1 MSVRVCYAVDEEFAM
16 PLAVSLRSLA
26 DYATAPDELAVTVV
40 TTGLGDE
47 TVARIRRSC
56 PELDPAFVTVADPPP
71 PDLRHWH
78 PVTHLRLRVPELAIG
93 AGPLIYLDADTVVQ
107 ADLGA
112 LRDTQLDG
120 RTLAALR
127 DPVDPPMPPARR
139 DALGLAPDSP
149 FLNDSVLVIDPVAW
163 RAHDVANRVVDL
175 ASTGD
180 RLTAEEALNLVL
192 AGDWVPLAPGW
203 NVYHMLVGTAMV
215 ARRLGLDSPV
225 PADYLAAEPRIVHYA
240 GDDKP
245 WLASSSRGPF
255 SGLFYSCLDRT
266 AWAGWRPARSA

>member
-1 MSVRVCYAVDEEFAM
+1 MSVRVGYAVDEEFAM

-26 DYATAPDELAVTVV
+26 DNAAVPGELSVTIV
-40 TTGLGDE
+40 TTGLRDE
-47 TVARIRRSC
+47 TVALIRKSC
-56 PELDPAFVTVADPPP
+56 PELALEFVTVTEPS
-71 PDLRHWH
+71 PDHWH
-78 PVTHLRLRVPELAIG
+78 PVTSLRLRLPELAHG
-93 AGPLIYLDADTVVQ
+93 DGPLIYLDADTVVQ
-107 ADLGA
+107 ADLGE

-127 DPVDPPMPPARR
+127 DPADPPMPPARQET
-139 DALGLAPDSP
+139 LGLAPGTP

-163 RAHDVANRVVDL
+163 RAHGVANQVLDL
-175 ASTGD
+175 AGTGD

-203 NVYHMLVGTAMV
+203 NVYHMLVGMAAV

-225 PADYLAAEPRIVHYA
+225 PDDYLAGEPLIVHYA
-240 GDDKP
+240 GEDKP
-245 WLASSSRGPF
+245 WLTSSARAPF
-255 SGLFYSCLDRT
+255 SALFYTYLDRT

>member
-1 MSVRVCYAVDEEFAM
+1 MSVRVGYAVDEEFAM

-26 DYATAPDELAVTVV
+26 DHATAPDELAVTVA
-40 TTGLGDE
+40 TTGLRDE
-47 TVARIRRSC
+47 TVAMIRRSC
-56 PELDPAFVTVADPPP
+56 PELKPEFVTVTGPS
-71 PDLRHWH
+71 PDHWH
-78 PVTHLRLRVPELAIG
+78 PVTSLRLRLPELADG
-93 AGPLIYLDADTVVQ
+93 DGPLIYLDADTVVQ
-107 ADLGA
+107 DDLGA
-112 LRDTQLDG
+112 LRDTPLDG

-127 DPVDPPMPPARR
+127 DPVDPPMPPERR
-139 DALGLAPDSP
+139 EVLGLAEGSP

-163 RAHDVANRVVDL
+163 RKHDVVNRVVDL
-175 ASTGD
+175 ARTGD

-203 NVYHMLVGTAMV
+203 NVYHMLVGMAAV
-215 ARRLGLDSPV
+215 ARKLGLASPV

-245 WLASSSRGPF
+245 WLASSARAPF
-255 SGLFYSCLDRT
+255 SALFYSCLDRT